1 MGTSQMIVFKPAAA
15 LLVLGISGFF
25 GVAAQAPVGA
35 TSDADTEVQARIATQ
50 APAPAS
56 DLPGYE
62 TLRTAAEAAMRERVA
77 QDLDEADARVA
88 LPTITVER
96 TSLRSLEARGQG
108 TVTLPGARAIPVE
121 ITAVYD
127 LVDGRVEAVDYTA
140 RPVETEL
147 TAVDHAVRTAIARR
161 IGERIAGDFQDQPTR
176 FELLAVESVDYGKH
190 RTRLQGNGVTD
201 FGAEGMAYTP
211 FVAILD
217 KHTGDLLELQYE
229 LLQEDG
235 AQAGLTASL

>member
-1 MGTSQMIVFKPAAA
+1 MILFKPAAA
-15 LLVLGISGFF
+15 LLAIGISGFI

-35 TSDADTEVQARIATQ
+35 DNTNVQARIAAQAQ
-50 APAPAS
+50 APATE
-56 DLPGYE
+56 LPDYE
-62 TLRTAAEAAMRERVA
+62 TLRVAAQAAMRERVV
-77 QDLDEADARVA
+77 QDLEEAGARVV
-88 LPTITVER
+88 LPAIAVER
-96 TSLRSLEARGQG
+96 TSLRSLEARGEG
-108 TVTLPGARAIPVE
+108 TVTLPGARAIPVA

-147 TAVDHAVRTAIARR
+147 TPVDLAVRAAIARR

-235 AQAGLTASL
+235 AQPSLTAGL

>member
-1 MGTSQMIVFKPAAA
+1 MILFKPAAA
-15 LLVLGISGFF
+15 LLALGISGFL
-25 GVAAQAPVGA
+25 GVAAHAPVGA
-35 TSDADTEVQARIATQ
+35 SSDADADVQARIARVQ
-50 APAPAS
+50 APAAE
-56 DLPGYE
+56 LPDYE
-62 TLRTAAEAAMRERVA
+62 TLRTATEAAMRERVA
-77 QDLDEADARVA
+77 QDLDEAGARIV
-88 LPTITVER
+88 LPSIAVER
-96 TSLRSLEARGQG
+96 TSLRSLEARGEG

-140 RPVETEL
+140 RPVETGL
-147 TAVDHAVRTAIARR
+147 TAVDHAVRAAIARR

-176 FELLAVESVDYGKH
+176 FQLLAVESVDYGKH

-217 KHTGDLLELQYE
+217 KHTGELVDLQYD
-229 LLQEDG
+229 LLQEDP
-235 AQAGLTASL
+235 ATPVVAADL

>member
-1 MGTSQMIVFKPAAA
+1 MILFKPAAA
-15 LLVLGISGFF
+15 LLAIGISGFI

-35 TSDADTEVQARIATQ
+35 GNATDTDVQARIATQ
-50 APAPAS
+50 APTPATEVP
-56 DLPGYE
+56 DYE
-62 TLRTAAEAAMRERVA
+62 TLRVAAETAMRERVVE
-77 QDLDEADARVA
+77 DLDEAGARVV
-88 LPTITVER
+88 LPSIEVER
-96 TSLRSLEARGQG
+96 TSLRSLEARGEG
-108 TVTLPGARAIPVE
+108 TVNLPGARSIPVA

-140 RPVETEL
+140 RPVETAL
-147 TAVDHAVRTAIARR
+147 TPVDLAVRAAIARR
-161 IGERIAGDFQDQPTR
+161 IGERIAGDFQDQPAR
-176 FELLAVESVDYGKH
+176 FELLEVESVDYGKH

-235 AQAGLTASL
+235 APSSLTAGL

>member
-1 MGTSQMIVFKPAAA
+1 MILFKPAAA
-15 LLVLGISGFF
+15 LLALGISGFL
-25 GVAAQAPVGA
+25 GVAAQAPIGA
-35 TSDADTEVQARIATQ
+35 TGNADANVQARIATLSQ
-50 APAPAS
+50 ATTS
-56 DLPGYE
+56 DLPDYE
-62 TLRTAAEAAMRERVA
+62 TLRAAAETAMRERVV
-77 QDLDEADARVA
+77 QDLDDSAARVA
-88 LPTITVER
+88 LPAIAVER
-96 TSLRSLEARGQG
+96 TSLRSLEARGEG

-147 TAVDHAVRTAIARR
+147 TAVDHAVRAAIARR

-176 FELLAVESVDYGKH
+176 FELLGVESVDYGKH

-217 KHTGDLLELQYE
+217 KHTGELLELQYE

-235 AQAGLTASL
+235 AKASLTAGL